1 MVLSVAFPTY
11 AGVFFDDFADG
22 IANGWHEI
30 AGEWEMLDGA
40 YTLKAPSEKPDQIA
54 MSILDSPWVITDA
67 TITFTISFDERDV
80 TGAERPM
87 VFFRLEEDDSGY
99 AFRFEG
105 EPKGTTIG
113 MIEVG
118 VWSSIRGDATDA
130 IELDEP
136 STIRLEI
143 AANIFMVYHNDVLRQ
158 RVGDVKRKFEM
169 GRVGIG
175 ASSVDSPIHFEEI
188 RVEGD
193 GVTQFVQDLQPVS
206 AQGKVTLAW
215 AQLRR

>member
-169 GRVGIG
+169 GRGRWRNSVRSGSATSECPRQGYPRVGPAQTLISF
-175 ASSVDSPIHFEEI
+175 ATTLYAWVPI
-188 RVEGD
+188 
-193 GVTQFVQDLQPVS
+193 Q
-206 AQGKVTLAW
+206 
-215 AQLRR
+215 